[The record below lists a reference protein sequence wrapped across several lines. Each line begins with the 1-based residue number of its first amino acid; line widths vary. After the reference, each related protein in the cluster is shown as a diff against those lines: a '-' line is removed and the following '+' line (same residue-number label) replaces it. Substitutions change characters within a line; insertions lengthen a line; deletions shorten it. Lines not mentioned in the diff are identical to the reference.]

1 MIIPQIENQIR
12 YVTNI
17 EGQTTDVLVPIEL
30 WQQLISSIN
39 SDNVSG
45 LAWIDEQEP
54 KAQILADLQES
65 VQQAAAGETFPVS
78 ELWDNIEA

>member
-1 MIIPQIENQIR
+1 MIIAQIENQIR

-17 EGQTTDVLVPIEL
+17 EGETTDVLVPIEL

-45 LAWIDEQEP
+45 LAWISDYCVAVDIQGVDSKFMKI
-54 KAQILADLQES
+54 KAQQS
-65 VQQAAAGETFPVS
+65 SF
-78 ELWDNIEA
+78 